1 MGWQSSHLVGF
12 LDVLFTRKNHNFQ
25 ANISEGAGPTWAG
38 LVIQTKN
45 KRLFNKAKSK
55 CQKDFSSLKL
65 LSFRKK
71 IKIIIITKYALWL
84 KNLLETIKTDKR
96 FDYQAA
102 AFNK

>member
-1 MGWQSSHLVGF
+1 MSKGF
-12 LDVLFTRKNHNFQ
+12 F
-25 ANISEGAGPTWAG
+25 
-38 LVIQTKN
+38 
-45 KRLFNKAKSK
+45 
-55 CQKDFSSLKL
+55 KL

-71 IKIIIITKYALWL
+71 IIIIIITKYALWL